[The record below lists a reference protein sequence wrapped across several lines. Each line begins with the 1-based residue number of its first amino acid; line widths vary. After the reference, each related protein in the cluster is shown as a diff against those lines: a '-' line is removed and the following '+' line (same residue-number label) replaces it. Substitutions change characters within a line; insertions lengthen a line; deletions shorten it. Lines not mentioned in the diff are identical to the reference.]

1 MANVKNFTY
10 STVAVAPSPATSGT
24 SLTVSSG
31 EGALFVAGR
40 PAVIYPS
47 GEAPLSTNAE
57 IVTVSN
63 VVGDVLTIVREQES
77 TSARTVIVGDQIAQV
92 LTAAEYNA
100 LEADIAALESGKL
113 DTTAQAADVN
123 PAGTAIA
130 AALAAKLSTSGTAA
144 DVNPA
149 GTSIAAALAG
159 KLATSGT
166 AADVNPA
173 GTSIAAALAGK
184 LATSGT
190 AADVNPNGTSIAA
203 ALAGKLGTSATAAD
217 VNPNGTSIASAL
229 AGKTPAS
236 VVPGTLPNA
245 GQLLIGNAGNTA
257 YAPVTMSGDLTIAA
271 NGVSTLATV
280 NGNVGSFGSA
290 TQVVGLTVN
299 AKGQVTAASNITVTP
314 AIGSVTGLGA
324 NVATALASNVGSAG
338 AVVTNGGALG
348 TPSSGTLTNC
358 TGLPIAGGGT
368 NASTVLGAQQNLN
381 QLTFNDQT
389 TSYTLALADIAKCVR
404 LNNAN
409 ATVLT
414 VPNNSTVA
422 FPNGSQI
429 LCAQI
434 GAGQV
439 TVSGGTGV
447 TVNSRGSAL
456 KSAGQWAQWTLA
468 KDGTDTW
475 MMSGDITT

>member
-31 EGALFVAGR
+31 DGALFVSGR

-47 GEAPLSTNAE
+47 GEAPLTTNAE
-57 IVTVSN
+57 IVTVSA

-130 AALAAKLSTSGTAA
+130 AALAAKL
-144 DVNPA
+144 
-149 GTSIAAALAG
+149 
-159 KLATSGT
+159 ATSGT

-184 LATSGT
+184 LGTSGT

-217 VNPNGTSIASAL
+217 VNPNGTSIAAAL
-229 AGKTPAS
+229 AGKTPSS

-257 YAPVTMSGDLTIAA
+257 YAPVTMSGDLTIAP

-290 TQVVGLTVN
+290 TQVVGITVN
-299 AKGQVTAASNITVTP
+299 AKGQVTAASNITITP
-314 AIGSVTGLGA
+314 SIGSVTGLGT

-381 QLTFNDQT
+381 ALTFNDQT

-414 VPNNSTVA
+414 VPNNATVA
-422 FPNGSQI
+422 FPNGTQI

-456 KSAGQWAQWTLA
+456 KSAGQWALWTLV

-475 MMSGDITT
+475 MMSGDITS

>member
-130 AALAAKLSTSGTAA
+130 AALAAKLSISGTAA

-159 KLATSGT
+159 KLGT
-166 AADVNPA
+166 N
-173 GTSIAAALAGK
+173 
-184 LATSGT
+184 
-190 AADVNPNGTSIAA
+190 
-203 ALAGKLGTSATAAD
+203 ATAAD

-229 AGKTPAS
+229 AGKTPSS

-257 YAPVTMSGDLTIAA
+257 YAPVTMSGDATIDASGALTF
-271 NGVSTLATV
+271 SSATV
-280 NGNVGSFGSA
+280 SNAARTVLDDTTVGA
-290 TQVVGLTVN
+290 MVDTL
-299 AKGQVTAASNITVTP
+299 
-314 AIGSVTGLGA
+314 
-324 NVATALASNVGSAG
+324 
-338 AVVTNGGALG
+338 GGAAAVG
-348 TPSSGTLTNC
+348 TGGLVRQNGAPLTLTNA

-456 KSAGQWAQWTLA
+456 KSAGQWALWTLV

>member
-77 TSARTVIVGDQIAQV
+77 TSARTVIVGDQIEQV

-123 PAGTAIA
+123 PAGSAIA
-130 AALAAKLSTSGTAA
+130 AALAAKLS
-144 DVNPA
+144 
-149 GTSIAAALAG
+149 
-159 KLATSGT
+159 TSGT

-456 KSAGQWAQWTLA
+456 KSAGQWALWTLA

>member
-10 STVAVAPSPATSGT
+10 STVAVAPSPATSGI

-31 EGALFVAGR
+31 DGALFVAGR

-47 GEAPLSTNAE
+47 GEAPLTTNAE
-57 IVTVSN
+57 IVDVSN

-100 LEADIAALESGKL
+100 LEAYIAALETGKL

-130 AALAAKLSTSGTAA
+130 AALAAKLGTSDTAA

-149 GTSIAAALAG
+149 GAAIAAALAG

-203 ALAGKLGTSATAAD
+203 ALAE
-217 VNPNGTSIASAL
+217 
-229 AGKTPAS
+229 KTPAS

-290 TQVVGLTVN
+290 TQVVGVTVN
-299 AKGQVTAASNITVTP
+299 AKGQVTAANNITVTP

-324 NVATALASNVGSAG
+324 NVATALATNVGSAG
-338 AVVTNGGALG
+338 GVVTNGGALG

-358 TGLPIAGGGT
+358 TGLPPAGLTTAAKTFKIGQTWDGGGSAIAT
-368 NASTVLGAQQNLN
+368 GKGKGFIVCPVGATIVAWDMTADQGTPVVKVWKIAAGTAKPTSSNSINTSGVGLSSGTSVRSTTLTDFTSTTVTANDIFAFNLESN
-381 QLTFNDQT
+381 T
-389 TSYTLALADIAKCVR
+389 
-404 LNNAN
+404 
-409 ATVLT
+409 
-414 VPNNSTVA
+414 
-422 FPNGSQI
+422 
-429 LCAQI
+429 
-434 GAGQV
+434 
-439 TVSGGTGV
+439 
-447 TVNSRGSAL
+447 GSA
-456 KSAGQWAQWTLA
+456 TE
-468 KDGTDTW
+468 
-475 MMSGDITT
+475 ITFEIELTRT